1 MVSPNGAAKQDQI
14 TKRPKNISHLHSWT
28 ISEFPISEHHNIKQ
42 IQTVCDSLCHAG
54 YSTPPS
60 HTNGKMLSSG
70 TETHEEEGAC
80 THKLHV
86 CSLQPLRSVGPCWDP
101 QRKRCWCYP
110 INLLSWDILAVRYGC
125 LMLLYAAYHLWT
137 LCLHAH
143 ATHSMV
149 PGPLGQFDD
158 DDLIVNETTRTTR
171 YFFFHKNNG
180 TGVQS
185 NDATLQPA
193 QEMSVALFFF
203 NGCLLYRFNS
213 SSPDEVSEKNKCLA
227 GASVFWKDTAASVG
241 V

>member
-1 MVSPNGAAKQDQI
+1 
-14 TKRPKNISHLHSWT
+14 
-28 ISEFPISEHHNIKQ
+28 
-42 IQTVCDSLCHAG
+42 
-54 YSTPPS
+54 
-60 HTNGKMLSSG
+60 
-70 TETHEEEGAC
+70 
-80 THKLHV
+80 
-86 CSLQPLRSVGPCWDP
+86 
-101 QRKRCWCYP
+101 
-110 INLLSWDILAVRYGC
+110 
-125 LMLLYAAYHLWT
+125 
-137 LCLHAH
+137 
-143 ATHSMV
+143 MV